1 MKIRN
6 ATAFLAL
13 VCLAAGAMGC
23 AVADTGAFARL
34 QDEVVVLKKDMAQL
48 KAAPPPAAVAGG
60 GGEGDIQS
68 IRKNLADLTNDSDR
82 MKSDLLAANSRQ
94 EDARMEMKRITER
107 QAEQE
112 RALQELRK
120 TSDRIKEIDQRL
132 AALEEKAGQA
142 PPAAIGGAAG
152 AAVGAPSE
160 WKSPEEMYEYAVGQV
175 KGGSPKKGRE
185 TLTAFIAQ
193 YPEHKLVPN
202 ALYWKGE
209 SYYAEKDYENAILSF
224 QDVVDRYPGADKT
237 PDAVYKQGLS
247 FLALRDTKNAK
258 ILLELVVSK
267 YPKSSAAEMARKKLS
282 EIR

>member
-6 ATAFLAL
+6 AVAL
-13 VCLAAGAMGC
+13 LSLGCLAASAMGC

-34 QDEVVVLKKDMAQL
+34 QDDMVTLQKEMAQL
-48 KAAPPPAAVAGG
+48 KAATPPPGAAGK

-68 IRKNLADLTNDSDR
+68 IRKSLADLSNDTDR
-82 MKSDLLAANSRQ
+82 MKSDLLAATSRQ
-94 EDARMEMKRITER
+94 EDARLEMKRIADR
-107 QAEQE
+107 QAE
-112 RALQELRK
+112 ELK
-120 TSDRIKEIDQRL
+120 EVQKNTDRLKEIDKRL
-132 AALEEKAGQA
+132 AALEEKAGVA
-142 PPAAIGGAAG
+142 APAATGGGAG
-152 AAVGAPSE
+152 AAAAAPTA
-160 WKSPEEMYEYAVGQV
+160 WRSPEEMYEYAVGQV
-175 KGGSPKKGRE
+175 KGGSPKQGRE
-185 TLTAFIAQ
+185 TLNAFIAR

-224 QDVVDRYPGADKT
+224 QDVVDKYPGGDKT

-267 YPKSSAAEMARKKLS
+267 YPKSGAAGMARKKLS

>member
-1 MKIRN
+1 
-6 ATAFLAL
+6 
-13 VCLAAGAMGC
+13 
-23 AVADTGAFARL
+23 
-34 QDEVVVLKKDMAQL
+34 
-48 KAAPPPAAVAGG
+48 
-60 GGEGDIQS
+60 
-68 IRKNLADLTNDSDR
+68 

-94 EDARMEMKRITER
+94 EDVRMEMKRIDER
-107 QAEQE
+107 QAEQA
-112 RALQELRK
+112 RALQELQK
-120 TSDRIKEIDQRL
+120 TTDRRL
-132 AALEEKAGQA
+132 AALEEKAGAA
-142 PPAAIGGAAG
+142 PSAAGGGAAG
-152 AAVGAPSE
+152 AAAGAPSD

-185 TLTAFIAQ
+185 TLTAFIAR

-209 SYYAEKDYENAILSF
+209 SYYVEKDYENAILSF

-247 FLALRDTKNAK
+247 FQALRDTKNAK